1 MCLLLL
7 LLQVAAY
14 VRTRTLDEVLLMVK
28 EHQGA
33 SSTRMKAQE
42 DWKGAAKKRAEV
54 TSEADTRSAAF
65 TDVEVSV
72 PLVQDEGGR
81 GGYHW
86 ALGGAQGGPSWEGL
100 AVWEGWQCRR
110 WLSGAVLPCRGGY
123 SAK

>member
-1 MCLLLL
+1 MRCTP

-54 TSEADTRSAAF
+54 TSEADVREAAF
-65 TDVEVSV
+65 TDVQVWLYVCLSV
-72 PLVQDEGGR
+72 CLLCGCSMGGF
-81 GGYHW
+81 
-86 ALGGAQGGPSWEGL
+86 AQ
-100 AVWEGWQCRR
+100 
-110 WLSGAVLPCRGGY
+110 
-123 SAK
+123 